1 MLVSVSIT
9 IVILWMVYL
18 AVVATIICRRT
29 VKVEQVVKQ
38 DVKDDHAFAY
48 LNGDV
53 S

>member
-1 MLVSVSIT
+1 MLVSVLIT
-9 IVILWMVYL
+9 VVVLWMVYL

-29 VKVEQVVKQ
+29 IKVEPVIKQ
-38 DVKDDHAFAY
+38 DVQDDHAFAY